1 MKKMIKQIRY
11 NYETHFKTDIIGNEK
26 NRENKIPV

>member
-1 MKKMIKQIRY
+1 MIKQIRY
-11 NYETHFKTDIIGNEK
+11 NNYETHFKTDIIGNEE